1 MRFLQAQFVRTSPP
15 IRNPPA
21 SSLLRDGVTLS
32 VHSLNPFLINSVP
45 VMKPPRPVAPGECT
59 TLKIQHL
66 FTNCLV
72 PGLPVVGAPVETIGC
87 KPTVRF
93 RSDVWNG
100 DPDISSLIHL
110 PPAPFDRPAF
120 LLYRAAM
127 TSRKPSVASS
137 PTAGKEVVIDRTAD
151 VLTFTLDN
159 SSHGNEV
166 TGVMFDAMLAEL
178 RKEASKPRARVLR
191 IRARGHVF
199 CTGRER
205 AGRTPAAIRRESAR
219 ILKFKAALRSSPLIS
234 VAELQGDAFGF
245 GFGLAIVCDFALVAE
260 HASLGFPEMR
270 SGLAPAAIMSYLGE
284 YALPRFAFPLVL
296 FGDPIDP
303 HRAQQ
308 IGLISHV
315 CPADRLSAEAEAL
328 VERILRLDRSAV
340 RRCKSFFLNAQQN
353 SFDRN
358 CRLAV
363 DALTKGSLASLAR
376 KK

>member
-1 MRFLQAQFVRTSPP
+1 M
-15 IRNPPA
+15 
-21 SSLLRDGVTLS
+21 G
-32 VHSLNPFLINSVP
+32 
-45 VMKPPRPVAPGECT
+45 G
-59 TLKIQHL
+59 
-66 FTNCLV
+66 
-72 PGLPVVGAPVETIGC
+72 

-100 DPDISSLIHL
+100 TPDISSLIHL
-110 PPAPFDRPAF
+110 APAPFDRPAF

-127 TSRKPSVASS
+127 TSRKLSVASS

-159 SSHGNEV
+159 SNHGNEV

-191 IRARGHVF
+191 IRARGNVF

-219 ILKFKAALRSSPLIS
+219 IIKFKAAVRSSPLIS
-234 VAELQGDAFGF
+234 IAEVQGNAFGF

-270 SGLAPAAIMSYLGE
+270 SGLAPVAILSYLGE
-284 YALPRFAFPLVL
+284 
-296 FGDPIDP
+296 PIDP

-308 IGLISHV
+308 IGLVSQV
-315 CPADRLSAEAEAL
+315 CPAGRLSSEADAL
-328 VERILRLDRSAV
+328 VERILRLDPSAV
-340 RRCKSFFLNAQQN
+340 RRCKGFFLNAQQN
-353 SFDRN
+353 SFDQN

-363 DALTKGSLASLAR
+363 DALTKGSLALLAR
-376 KK
+376 AEAK

>member
-1 MRFLQAQFVRTSPP
+1 M
-15 IRNPPA
+15 
-21 SSLLRDGVTLS
+21 D
-32 VHSLNPFLINSVP
+32 
-45 VMKPPRPVAPGECT
+45 
-59 TLKIQHL
+59 
-66 FTNCLV
+66 
-72 PGLPVVGAPVETIGC
+72 
-87 KPTVRF
+87 
-93 RSDVWNG
+93 G
-100 DPDISSLIHL
+100 DPDISLIQIA
-110 PPAPFDRPAF
+110 PAPFDRPAF

-127 TSRKPSVASS
+127 TSRKLSVASS
-137 PTAGKEVVIDRTAD
+137 PIAGKEVVIDRTAD

-178 RKEASKPRARVLR
+178 REEASKPRARVLR
-191 IRARGHVF
+191 IRARGNVF

-219 ILKFKAALRSSPLIS
+219 ILKFKAALRFTPLIS
-234 VAELQGDAFGF
+234 VAEVQGDAFGF
-245 GFGLAIVCDFALVAE
+245 GFGLAIVCDFALVADR
-260 HASLGFPEMR
+260 ASLAFPEMR

-328 VERILRLDRSAV
+328 VEGILRLDPSAV